1 MSNADAALRP
11 LCLQIFKFAVYLG
24 VPISLTAFVA
34 FRPDNLQAIIQNVGD
49 GRTPASISAKPPQ
62 RTTLTAPLMINVQ
75 RSYVRYPPE
84 GERPPNW
91 DELQA
96 LLAKERQSKK

>member
-1 MSNADAALRP
+1 MMLM
-11 LCLQIFKFAVYLG
+11 
-24 VPISLTAFVA
+24 
-34 FRPDNLQAIIQNVGD
+34 
-49 GRTPASISAKPPQ
+49 
-62 RTTLTAPLMINVQ
+62 APLMFYLQ